1 MEDAMQVEVA
11 IGPAIRDMRR
21 ERGLTLTTLAEA
33 CDLSPSHISQI
44 ERGITSP
51 SLSTLRHI
59 AEALGIRLS
68 QLILAAEPL
77 TLSADRYVSRQKD
90 RIPACFPGTNIQYQ
104 LIGREGSSLQL
115 LSISAPPG
123 EGMEQHE
130 RTSPGEECGIVLSG
144 RMRVTIEDSEAT
156 LGPGDAVFIQS
167 LLEHGWENAGTEDL
181 RVIWAITPSLAQLA
195 LWGHLGSEDL
205 VTEGEP

>member
-1 MEDAMQVEVA
+1 MRVEVA

-21 ERGLTLTTLAEA
+21 EQGLTLTTLAKA

-51 SLSTLRHI
+51 SLSTLRQI
-59 AEALGIRLS
+59 SEALGMRLS

-77 TLSADRYVSRQKD
+77 TIGADRYVSRQRD
-90 RIPACFPGTNIQYQ
+90 RLPARFPGTNIEYQ

-115 LSISAPPG
+115 LSICAPPG
-123 EGMEQHE
+123 EGMERHE

-144 RMRVTIEDSEAT
+144 LMRVTIGDDKVT
-156 LGPGDAVFIQS
+156 LGPGDAVFIES
-167 LLEHGWENAGTEDL
+167 LLEHGWENAGSEDL
-181 RVIWAITPSLAQLA
+181 RVIWAITPSLAQMA
-195 LWGHLGSEDL
+195 LWGNLGSDAPIDE
-205 VTEGEP
+205 EES